1 MPGGS
6 VSGITAVLV
15 RRRRR
20 FAVASRSEQ
29 ERNQSER
36 HQRQARACGDGTRG
50 RHGRQRARRS
60 ILGGLAVLP
69 VLATVASAAPALASS
84 AARPASVPT
93 AAAGDLARGQERRYN
108 APLLTAGTRLL
119 LPAGV
124 KAVPVVD
131 YYHRPRL
138 GRAASAW
145 PHLRAADG
153 STVDASVVP
162 DRGAPT
168 RVAILSGFTEGWYQL
183 AHASGRADRVT
194 WDARKLPYLFV
205 HGEFGGTDEE
215 PFRGRFYTLALQ
227 PMSRNPYLRSTTIL

>member
-1 MPGGS
+1 VNIIRGRQEPAEAERAEGMGGS
-6 VSGITAVLV
+6 TP
-15 RRRRR
+15 
-20 FAVASRSEQ
+20 
-29 ERNQSER
+29 
-36 HQRQARACGDGTRG
+36 
-50 RHGRQRARRS
+50 ARRS
-60 ILGGLAVLP
+60 ILGGLAALP
-69 VLATVASAAPALASS
+69 VLYTVASATPALASS
-84 AARPASVPT
+84 AAASSAARPDGVTT
-93 AAAGDLARGQERRYN
+93 AARGDLVTGRERRYN
-108 APLLTAGTRLL
+108 APLLTAGTRLV

-131 YYHRPRL
+131 YYHRPQL

-145 PHLRAADG
+145 PHLRATDG
-153 STVDASVVP
+153 STVDASVIP
-162 DRGAPT
+162 ERGAPT

-215 PFRGRFYTLALQ
+215 PFKGRFYTLALQ